1 MSRAAHPASRSRTD
15 RQAMI
20 NVLVVQET
28 RLMGNIIASVLD
40 DEADIAVVGTV
51 TDVDEA
57 FEKARSDQ
65 VDVVVI
71 STRLSDQGALRLTQ
85 RLAQDVPFISV
96 LALGLSERKE
106 DVLQYVEA
114 GAIGYVLK
122 NDSVEDLL
130 AAIRSAHSGKARI
143 SPEIA
148 AALMSRVSEL
158 AQKFSNLNPAVI
170 DSGQLTPR
178 EMEILELLGQNLS
191 NPQIAERL
199 TIETGTVKNHVHNIL
214 NKLNVSTRRQAAQ
227 YLAVIK
233 K

>member
-1 MSRAAHPASRSRTD
+1 
-15 RQAMI
+15 MI

-28 RLMGNIIASVLD
+28 RLMGDIIASVLD
-40 DEADIAVVGTV
+40 DEADIAVIGAV
-51 TDVDEA
+51 TDVREA
-57 FEKARSDQ
+57 FEKAQSDQ

-71 STRLSDQGALRLTQ
+71 STRLPEQGALRLTQ
-85 RLAQDVPFISV
+85 RLAQEVPLVSV

-130 AAIRSAHSGKARI
+130 AAIRSAHSGKARV

-158 AQKFSNLNPAVI
+158 AQKFSTLDPAVI